1 MSSPARRELLSVLP
15 NPEVKID
22 YVVTL
27 RGRIGTAQ
35 ESRRASIRLR
45 YIPDK
50 YILGEDA
57 FRRYLDDLANGTWTS
72 LEELAALILHDIN
85 NEVIGRWVQVT
96 VGKTAVTT
104 TTAAAAEGSERLHTV
119 VIEDRQPR
127 WDNLQILSRL

>member
-1 MSSPARRELLSVLP
+1 MSSPDRRELLSVLP

-35 ESRRASIRLR
+35 ESRRAGIRLR
-45 YIPDK
+45 YVPDK

-57 FRRYLDDLANGTWTS
+57 FRRYLDDLANGTWNS

-96 VGKTAVTT
+96 VGKPPATT
-104 TTAAAAEGSERLHTV
+104 AAAEGSERLHTV